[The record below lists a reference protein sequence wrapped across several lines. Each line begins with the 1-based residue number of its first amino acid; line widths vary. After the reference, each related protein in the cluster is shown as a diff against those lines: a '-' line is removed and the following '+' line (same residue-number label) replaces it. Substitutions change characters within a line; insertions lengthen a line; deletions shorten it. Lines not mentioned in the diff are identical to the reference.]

1 MSSMVSSTKIQ
12 FSPRRAIPP
21 SLEISAKHDL
31 ENARVSSK
39 LPSRG
44 RTIFR
49 FVIAFCLG
57 VAATSSW
64 QSYGDAAKGVIANWS
79 EQFGWLAPA
88 PDAHASGIIAPN
100 AVVAPSPEIEEQTA
114 EQEVLQNTSEPH
126 PNSFAAP
133 TPPQVLGPLSD
144 TFVGPLAAPK

>member
-1 MSSMVSSTKIQ
+1 MSSMVSSTRIP

-31 ENARVSSK
+31 ENARVPSK
-39 LPSRG
+39 PQRG

-49 FVIAFCLG
+49 FVIAFSLG

-64 QSYGDAAKGVIANWS
+64 QSYGDAAKGVFANWS

-88 PDAHASGIIAPN
+88 PDAHASGLIEPT

-126 PNSFAAP
+126 PNSRAAP
-133 TPPQVLGPLSD
+133 TPSQVLGPLSG
-144 TFVGPLAAPK
+144 TFIGPVAAPK